1 MMKVKMGKMFSREN
15 IKLQLNDLI
24 KKIPDNNWNWRLYEI
39 DAIGCALYGLSMPDF
54 EELVLS
60 KEYGLEMSW
69 GEVKLLASYLDD
81 IKTFFIVASSDLLS
95 YEDIDVDNLTNCF
108 AIINVFDSSFW
119 EVKIK

>member
-1 MMKVKMGKMFSREN
+1 MMRVEMGKMFSHEN

-24 KKIPDNNWNWRLYEI
+24 KKIPDNNWNWYLYEI

-60 KEYGLEMSW
+60 KEYGLEMTW
-69 GEVKLLASYLDD
+69 DEVKLLANHLDD
-81 IKTFFIVASSDLLS
+81 IKTFFIVASPDLLS
-95 YEDIDVDNLTNCF
+95 YEDVDVDNLTNCF
-108 AIINVFDSSFW
+108 AIINVFDSSSW